1 MHLNIRAVVCT
12 SSRPKD
18 DRRLTIRLEKPGDAA
33 AIHQVNLLA
42 FGQLLEVDL
51 VDALR
56 QSGGLI
62 ISLVAV
68 QDGCLVGHIA
78 FSPVTIT
85 SSTAT
90 IAALGLG
97 PMAVLPA
104 YQRRGIGSQLV
115 EVGLTACHH
124 TPYGVVVVLGHP
136 HYYPRFGFVLAKPL
150 GIVWEHDAPE
160 EACMV
165 KEIHEGALAQIR
177 GVVKYRPEFATV

>member
-1 MHLNIRAVVCT
+1 M
-12 SSRPKD
+12 
-18 DRRLTIRLEKPGDAA
+18 LTLRCETPEDIP
-33 AIHQVNLLA
+33 AIHNINTAA
-42 FGQLLEVDL
+42 FGQANEADL

-56 QSGGLI
+56 QHNALT

-68 QDGCLVGHIA
+68 KDGHLVGHIA

-90 IAALGLG
+90 IEALGLA
-97 PMAVLPA
+97 PMAVLPD

-115 EVGLTACHH
+115 EAGLTACHN

-136 HYYPRFGFVLAKPL
+136 HYYPRFGFTPAKPL
-150 GIVWEHDAPE
+150 GIMWEHDDPE
-160 EACMV
+160 EAFLV
-165 KEIHEGALAQIR
+165 KEIQEGALAQIR